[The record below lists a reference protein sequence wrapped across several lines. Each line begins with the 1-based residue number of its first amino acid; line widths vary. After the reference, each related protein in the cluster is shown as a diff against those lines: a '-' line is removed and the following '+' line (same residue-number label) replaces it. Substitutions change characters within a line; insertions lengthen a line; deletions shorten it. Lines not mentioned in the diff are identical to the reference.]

1 MADVGRFHSALLT
14 ALAASRIYCLSTS
27 LPALVAGSTA
37 PVAPDYLV
45 SRGNL
50 QSQSGIAGPE
60 HLAGE
65 APAKVAEQ
73 VRNHV
78 CDPVGC
84 ARPMDFERHR
94 VDGDVTL
101 TQLQRE
107 RSRQHVCGGLGCCIK
122 AVGPQG

>member
-1 MADVGRFHSALLT
+1 MRALVRALVHGGRGTVFISALLT

-50 QSQSGIAGPE
+50 QSQSGIVGPE

-65 APAKVAEQ
+65 AAAKVAEQ
-73 VRNHV
+73 VRDDI

-84 ARPMDFERHR
+84 ARPVDFERHR
-94 VDGDVTL
+94 VDGDVAL
-101 TQLQRE
+101 TQL
-107 RSRQHVCGGLGCCIK
+107 
-122 AVGPQG
+122 